1 MSASVSQIDY
11 WRGATSNA
19 NNADGSSGAVFL
31 SYDMFLGLSV
41 LGGFLALDH
50 LYLRS
55 PLTFLAKLFVNIFFF
70 GVWWLYDASQA
81 IFNTDVIKVF
91 GVGIPGLGPKGI
103 AAGVLANDVPDQKHA
118 SFFFYAVA
126 LIFGGLFGLDSF
138 LVGDKE
144 SGFIRLVSLLTII
157 FAVVSVFWWIYN
169 MVLFFF
175 KTKDVTDA
183 YPEYFGSP
191 STSAYS
197 SFFRKYIL
205 PRIPILGPILST
217 IRTGQTSVPGL
228 QPVASAVQAVS
239 KTADTALSTVKQGFE
254 LGKTV
259 VESGTALAG
268 QALTTVDDTAK
279 AAASALSLVP
289 SAASLTDGVTTA
301 TLQKAMAQSGGSGN
315 NDLLS
320 YVLMGTLGFIAVS
333 GFLGTYLRSNKNGTP
348 SRDDSPPEPR
358 VLRKPDQEKPTH
370 SP

>member
-1 MSASVSQIDY
+1 
-11 WRGATSNA
+11 
-19 NNADGSSGAVFL
+19 
-31 SYDMFLGLSV
+31 
-41 LGGFLALDH
+41 
-50 LYLRS
+50 
-55 PLTFLAKLFVNIFFF
+55 
-70 GVWWLYDASQA
+70 
-81 IFNTDVIKVF
+81 
-91 GVGIPGLGPKGI
+91 
-103 AAGVLANDVPDQKHA
+103 
-118 SFFFYAVA
+118 
-126 LIFGGLFGLDSF
+126 
-138 LVGDKE
+138 
-144 SGFIRLVSLLTII
+144 
-157 FAVVSVFWWIYN
+157 

-348 SRDDSPPEPR
+348 SRDDSPPEPG